1 MSASDDAR
9 KQTGTSA
16 SYASR
21 RRDGKSAPRLCYAEA
36 VEQPR
41 YLLHE
46 AVGAGGMGVVYRGT
60 LLSSAGERAVAI
72 KQLVE
77 RGTLDPKWRARLI
90 AEARL
95 VFRLNH
101 ANICQVLDLGEG
113 ERGTFVV
120 MELVRGCDLRALIER
135 LNETRQRLDAPL
147 ALYVAREVA
156 RGLDYA
162 HRFTDVAG
170 APLGLVHGDVTPQN
184 VLLSVEGE
192 VKLADFGIAHALD
205 EAAPGAGLRAGTPGY
220 TAPELAHGRRDH
232 RVDIYGLGVTLL
244 VALTGQP
251 PEDALQSK
259 SRLHELRPD
268 ISPQLSAIVQ
278 RATDADPERR
288 YLSAA
293 ELDRELSTELARRHP
308 TFTPSQLAEVVRKLA
323 PQRRLERNSHDTL
336 RSMTVVDLQTMAD
349 HTSPPPM
356 VARGTETAGHTAAES
371 PWRTRGARA
380 ALAAVAL
387 VAATSAMVFGLR
399 HAAKSPA
406 AAAPTSAAAKSATA
420 SAALPSGGAE
430 LPAPSLPLSGA
441 AELPVPEPAAPEAAA
456 PKAAASARPSRPS
469 ERHAHAN
476 APSRP
481 SPSRHPTAP
490 PTVAPATTAAALLTV
505 NASPWGAVLVDGRE
519 VAPETPLYRRA
530 LPAGDHAVAVR
541 FSDGTTSAPKRVHLD
556 PGELRTLGFSK

>member
-1 MSASDDAR
+1 MDGASDDAR
-9 KQTGTSA
+9 EQSGTSA
-16 SYASR
+16 SYASQ

-77 RGTLDPKWRARLI
+77 RGSLDPKWRARLI

-95 VFRLNH
+95 VFQLNH

-220 TAPELAHGRRDH
+220 TAPELARGHRDH
-232 RVDIYGLGVTLL
+232 RLDIYGLGVTLL

-259 SRLHELRPD
+259 SQLHALRPD
-268 ISPQLSAIVQ
+268 ISPQLQAILQ
-278 RATDADPERR
+278 RATEADPERR

-349 HTSPPPM
+349 HAPPRPPIP
-356 VARGTETAGHTAAES
+356 ARGTETAGHTAAES
-371 PWRTRGARA
+371 AWRTRGARL
-380 ALAAVAL
+380 ALAAIAL
-387 VAATSAMVFGLR
+387 VAATSAMIVGLR
-399 HAAKSPA
+399 HALKAPA
-406 AAAPTSAAAKSATA
+406 AASPTATAAQSSTAPPALPAAA
-420 SAALPSGGAE
+420 AE
-430 LPAPSLPLSGA
+430 LPAPSLSHA
-441 AELPVPEPAAPEAAA
+441 AELPAPEPAAGA
-456 PKAAASARPSRPS
+456 PKAPASARPSRS
-469 ERHAHAN
+469 NERHTHAT
-476 APSRP
+476 APARTPPSR
-481 SPSRHPTAP
+481 RP
-490 PTVAPATTAAALLTV
+490 PAAATTAPAALLTV
-505 NASPWGAVLVDGRE
+505 NASPWGAVLVDGHE